1 KPGTYKVVY
10 EVTDSKGAKTTK
22 TITVNVINENIE
34 NSTINNNS
42 SSGTKPSGNTND
54 IDGNNE
60 TTTKKP
66 NNLQQNNQVV
76 SNNNLN
82 PQTGDIGAIGY
93 LGLAVAALAG
103 LFINKKNK

>member
-1 KPGTYKVVY
+1 KVVY

-22 TITVNVINENIE
+22 TITVNVINGNIE

-42 SSGTKPSGNTND
+42 SSETKPPGNTND

-60 TTTKKP
+60 TTTKKT

-76 SNNNLN
+76 SSNNLN
-82 PQTGDIGAIGY
+82 PQTGDTGVLGY
-93 LGLAVAALAG
+93 LGVGLAALTG
-103 LFINKKNK
+103 LFINRKNKNKDR